1 VNRKWSVNLW
11 KHCCWKQAGLA
22 SADRPEQLVISL
34 EPEAASIFVR
44 RQHLH
49 QLVRDDEL
57 QHLGL
62 GRPRSPR
69 PGRIS
74 VGHRTPSPTA
84 EHLAVQSG
92 LTLIRIRATSNCMC
106 LGLKSGGDKAR
117 GVFIKWG
124 PSPTPKS
131 GGGPSPV
138 PLNYVYGLSHCFSK
152 RLKRSERS
160 RKNALLDVFLFSK
173 RFFFRFPIFA
183 SFHFCNQ
190 QKSISIL
197 FHAYKTATTFINNIP
212 PSFPSS
218 LSISYPCK
226 FSYGVC
232 GEM

>member
-1 VNRKWSVNLW
+1 M
-11 KHCCWKQAGLA
+11 
-22 SADRPEQLVISL
+22 ISL

-152 RLKRSERS
+152 RLKRSKRS
-160 RKNALLDVFLFSK
+160 RKNALLDVFFCSLNVSVFVFRYSHLFISATN
-173 RFFFRFPIFA
+173 RSLLVYYFMRTR
-183 SFHFCNQ
+183 Q
-190 QKSISIL
+190 QQHSS
-197 FHAYKTATTFINNIP
+197 TTFLP
-212 PSFPSS
+212 HFP
-218 LSISYPCK
+218 LPFLFLLILP
-226 FSYGVC
+226 
-232 GEM
+232 M